1 MEEVIDLKEILEIL
15 KKNLKMILGL
25 VISFALIAGLVS
37 FFLIKPTYQS
47 ESQVIVNQKGK
58 NADVY
63 NNPGEVQ
70 TNLQLINTYS
80 QMINSKVIRK
90 QVVEQL
96 NLDMSEKSL
105 QPMISVTS
113 ETQSQLMKINVAG
126 PDKKETAEIANTL
139 AEIAQKE
146 VKRVMGVDNLSVF
159 SKADVNEVTS
169 PIKPKPLI
177 NIIVAGLLGL
187 ILGTAIAFLRSIL
200 DTRLNTEEKID
211 KYIGLP
217 TLGKIYTIEK

>member
-1 MEEVIDLKEILEIL
+1 MEEVIDLKEIIEIL
-15 KKNLKMILGL
+15 KKNLRLILGL
-25 VISFALIAGLVS
+25 ALTFALIAGIASYFV
-37 FFLIKPTYQS
+37 IKPTYQS
-47 ESQVIVNQKGK
+47 ESQVIVNQKGRD
-58 NADVY
+58 ADVY

-90 QVVEQL
+90 QVVKEL
-96 NLDMSEKSL
+96 NLDASEKDL
-105 QPMISVTS
+105 QSMISVTS
-113 ETQSQLMKINVAG
+113 EAESQLMKINVAG
-126 PDKKETAEIANTL
+126 PNKKQTAEIANAL
-139 AEIAQKE
+139 AETAQKE

-159 SKADVNEVTS
+159 SKADVDEETA
-169 PIKPKPLI
+169 PIKPKKLM
-177 NIIVAGLLGL
+177 NIIIAGLLGL
-187 ILGTAIAFLRSIL
+187 ILGTAIAFLRSML

>member
-1 MEEVIDLKEILEIL
+1 MEEVIDLKEIIEIL
-15 KKNLKMILGL
+15 KKNLKLIIGL
-25 VISFALIAGLVS
+25 AITFALIAGLVS

-47 ESQVIVNQKGK
+47 ESQVIVNQKGR

-80 QMINSKVIRK
+80 QMINSKVVRK
-90 QVVEQL
+90 QVVDQL
-96 NLDMSEKSL
+96 NLDVSEKSL

-113 ETQSQLMKINVAG
+113 EAESQLMKINVTG
-126 PDKKETAEIANTL
+126 PDKKETAKIANAL
-139 AEIAQKE
+139 ADIAQKE

-159 SKADVNEVTS
+159 SKADVDEATD
-169 PIKPKPLI
+169 PIKPKPLM
-177 NIIVAGLLGL
+177 NIVVAGLVGL
-187 ILGTAIAFLRSIL
+187 ILGTAIAFLRSML

>member
-1 MEEVIDLKEILEIL
+1 MEEVIDLKEIIEIL
-15 KKNLKMILGL
+15 KKNLKLIVSLA
-25 VISFALIAGLVS
+25 VTFALIAGLVS

-58 NADVY
+58 KGDVY

-80 QMINSKVIRK
+80 QMINSKVIRSQLVK
-90 QVVEQL
+90 QL
-96 NLDMSEKSL
+96 NLKETEKQL

-113 ETQSQLMKINVAG
+113 EAESQLMKINVTG
-126 PDKKETAEIANTL
+126 PDKKKTAKIANAL
-139 AEIAQKE
+139 ADIAQKE

-159 SKADVNEVTS
+159 SKADVNEITS
-169 PIKPKPLI
+169 PIKPKPLM

-187 ILGTAIAFLRSIL
+187 ILGTAIAFLRSML

>member
-15 KKNLKMILGL
+15 KKNLKLILGL
-25 VISFALIAGLVS
+25 AITFALIAGLVS
-37 FFLIKPTYQS
+37 YFLIKPTYQS

-90 QVVEQL
+90 QVVDEL
-96 NLDMSEKSL
+96 NLDTSEKTL

-113 ETQSQLMKINVAG
+113 EAESQLMKINVSG
-126 PDKKETAEIANTL
+126 PDKKQTAEIANAL

-146 VKRVMGVDNLSVF
+146 VKRVMGVDNLSIF
-159 SKADVNEVTS
+159 SKADVDEQTA
-169 PIKPKPLI
+169 PIKPKKLM

-187 ILGTAIAFLRSIL
+187 ILGTAIAFLRSML
-200 DTRLNTEEKID
+200 DTRLNTEEKVE

>member
-1 MEEVIDLKEILEIL
+1 MEEVIDLKEIIEIL
-15 KKNLKMILGL
+15 KKNLKLILGL
-25 VISFALIAGLVS
+25 AITFALIAGLVS

-47 ESQVIVNQKGK
+47 ESQVIVNQKDR

-80 QMINSKVIRK
+80 QMINSKVVRK
-90 QVVEQL
+90 QVVDQL
-96 NLDMSEKSL
+96 NLDVSEKSL

-113 ETQSQLMKINVAG
+113 EAESQLMKINVTG
-126 PDKKETAEIANTL
+126 PDKKETAKIANAL
-139 AEIAQKE
+139 ADIAQKE

-159 SKADVNEVTS
+159 SKADVDEATD
-169 PIKPKPLI
+169 PIKPKPLM
-177 NIIVAGLLGL
+177 NIVVAGLLGL
-187 ILGTAIAFLRSIL
+187 ILGTAIAFLRSML

>member
-1 MEEVIDLKEILEIL
+1 MEEVIDLKEIIEIL

-25 VISFALIAGLVS
+25 AVTFALIAGLVS

-90 QVVEQL
+90 QVVDQL
-96 NLDMSEKSL
+96 NLEVHEKSL
-105 QPMISVTS
+105 QPMITVTS
-113 ETQSQLMKINVAG
+113 EAESQLMKINVAG
-126 PDKKETAEIANTL
+126 PDKKQTAEIANAL
-139 AEIAQKE
+139 ADIAQKE

-159 SKADVNEVTS
+159 SKADVNEETA
-169 PIKPKPLI
+169 PIKPKPLM
-177 NIIVAGLLGL
+177 NVIVAGLLGL
-187 ILGTAIAFLRSIL
+187 ILGTAIAFLRSML

>member
-1 MEEVIDLKEILEIL
+1 MEEVIDLKEIIEIL
-15 KKNLKMILGL
+15 KKNLKLILGL
-25 VISFALIAGLVS
+25 AITFALIAGLVS

-90 QVVEQL
+90 QVVDQL
-96 NLDMSEKSL
+96 NLDVSEKAL

-113 ETQSQLMKINVAG
+113 EAESQLMKINVTG
-126 PDKKETAEIANTL
+126 PDKKETAKIANAL
-139 AEIAQKE
+139 ADIAQKE
-146 VKRVMGVDNLSVF
+146 VKRVMGVDNLSIF

-169 PIKPKPLI
+169 PIKPKPLM
-177 NIIVAGLLGL
+177 NVIVAGLLGL
-187 ILGTAIAFLRSIL
+187 ILGTAIAFLRSML

>member
-1 MEEVIDLKEILEIL
+1 MEEVIDLKEIIEIL
-15 KKNLKMILGL
+15 KKNLKLIVGL
-25 VISFALIAGLVS
+25 AVTFALIAGLVS

-58 NADVY
+58 KGDVY

-80 QMINSKVIRK
+80 QMINSKVVRK
-90 QVVEQL
+90 QVVDEL
-96 NLDMSEKSL
+96 NLKVGEKKL

-113 ETQSQLMKINVAG
+113 EAESQLMKINVTG
-126 PDKKETAEIANTL
+126 PDKKKTAQIANAL
-139 AEIAQKE
+139 ADIAQKE

-159 SKADVNEVTS
+159 SKADVNEETS
-169 PIKPKPLI
+169 PVKPKPLM
-177 NIIVAGLLGL
+177 NIVIAGLLGL
-187 ILGTAIAFLRSIL
+187 ILGTAIAFLRSML

>member
-1 MEEVIDLKEILEIL
+1 MEEVIDLKEIIEIL
-15 KKNLKMILGL
+15 KKNLKLILGL
-25 VISFALIAGLVS
+25 AVTFALIAGLVS
-37 FFLIKPTYQS
+37 FYLIKPTYQS
-47 ESQVIVNQKGK
+47 ESQVIVNQKGR

-80 QMINSKVIRK
+80 QMINSKVVRK
-90 QVVEQL
+90 QVVDQL
-96 NLDMSEKSL
+96 NLDVSEKSL

-113 ETQSQLMKINVAG
+113 EAESQLMKINVTG
-126 PDKKETAEIANTL
+126 PDKKETAKIANAL
-139 AEIAQKE
+139 ADIAQKE

-159 SKADVNEVTS
+159 SKADVDEATD
-169 PIKPKPLI
+169 PIKPKPLM
-177 NIIVAGLLGL
+177 NIVVAGLLGL
-187 ILGTAIAFLRSIL
+187 ILGTAIAFLRSML

>member
-1 MEEVIDLKEILEIL
+1 MEEVIDLKEIIEIL
-15 KKNLKMILGL
+15 KKNLKLIIGL
-25 VISFALIAGLVS
+25 AITFALIAGLVS

-90 QVVEQL
+90 QVVDQL
-96 NLDMSEKSL
+96 NLDVSEKSL

-113 ETQSQLMKINVAG
+113 EAESQLMKINVTG
-126 PDKKETAEIANTL
+126 PDKKETAKIANAL
-139 AEIAQKE
+139 ADIAQKE

-159 SKADVNEVTS
+159 SKADVDEATD
-169 PIKPKPLI
+169 PIKPKPLM
-177 NIIVAGLLGL
+177 NIVVAGLLGL
-187 ILGTAIAFLRSIL
+187 ILGTAIAFLRSML